1 MPRMPWNAL
10 VRLSCP
16 IPGRPI
22 LGCLLLCGL
31 VLLPAPARAVLELD
45 ITSGIVEPLPIA
57 ISELYGATAQAQQ
70 RGRDIADVVSADL
83 ARSGLF
89 RPIDPRAFIQSPEQL
104 RGLPRFADWR
114 QINAQALVTGTV
126 DGGEAGGNLAVEFRL
141 WDVFAG
147 VQMRGLRFA
156 TTTDNWRRVAHQIAD
171 AVYERITG
179 EGGYFDTRIVYISE
193 SGPATDRVKRV
204 AIMDQDGA
212 NHRFLTDGADLVLTP
227 RFRPDAKRV
236 AFMTY
241 RGRVPQVYELD
252 LASGRQ
258 QKLGDFSGM
267 TFAPHFSPDGR
278 LVVMS
283 LAEHGNSDIYSLNLE
298 THEQRQLTSHPA
310 IDTSPSFAPDGR
322 RLVFNSDRAGTPQ
335 LYVMNI
341 DGSGVQRI
349 SFGAGRYGSP
359 AWSPR
364 GDLIA
369 FTKIQG
375 GLFHIGVMRPD
386 GSDERLLTQSTQDE
400 SPTWSPN
407 GRVILFSRE
416 DYRTDHT
423 RLFSVDVTG
432 YNEREV
438 PTPLDASDP
447 DWSNLV
453 P

>member
-1 MPRMPWNAL
+1 MMRGFLM
-10 VRLSCP
+10 RLLRWGLCVL
-16 IPGRPI
+16 IAWAAVPG
-22 LGCLLLCGL
+22 
-31 VLLPAPARAVLELD
+31 PASAVLELD
-45 ITSGIVEPLPIA
+45 ITEGIVEPLPIA
-57 ISELYGATAQAQQ
+57 VSEFYGATPSAQQ
-70 RGRDIADVVSADL
+70 RGREIAEVVSADL
-83 ARSGLF
+83 ERSGLF
-89 RPIDPRAFIQSPEQL
+89 RQIDRRAFIQSPDQL
-104 RGLPRFADWR
+104 RGMPRFADWR
-114 QINAQALVTGTV
+114 QINAQALVSGTV
-126 DGGEAGGNLAVEFRL
+126 EGGEEGGPLEVEFRL

-147 VQMRGLRFA
+147 IQMRGLRFA
-156 TTTDNWRRVAHQIAD
+156 ATTDDWRRVAHQIAD
-171 AVYERITG
+171 AIYQRITG
-179 EGGYFDTRIVYISE
+179 EAGYFDSQIVYVSE
-193 SGPATDRVKRV
+193 SGPATERVKRL

-212 NHRFLTDGADLVLTP
+212 NHRFLTDGSNLVLTP
-227 RFRPDAKRV
+227 RFQPDATRV
-236 AFMTY
+236 AFMVY
-241 RGRVPQVYELD
+241 RGRVPQVYLLD
-252 LASGRQ
+252 LATGRQ
-258 QKLGDFSGM
+258 QKLGDFAGM

-278 LVVMS
+278 LVAMS
-283 LAEHGNSDIYSLNLE
+283 LAEGGNSDIYTLDLVRNV
-298 THEQRQLTSHPA
+298 QRRLTDHPA

-335 LYVMNI
+335 LYVMSA
-341 DGSGVQRI
+341 DGRGVQRI

-386 GSDERLLTQSTQDE
+386 GSDERLLTRSTLDE

-407 GRVILFSRE
+407 GRVILFTRE
-416 DYRTDHT
+416 DYRTDRS
-423 RLFSVDVTG
+423 RLFSIDVTG

>member
-1 MPRMPWNAL
+1 MHRMPWNPL
-10 VRLSCP
+10 LRLA
-16 IPGRPI
+16 
-22 LGCLLLCGL
+22 GL
-31 VLLPAPARAVLELD
+31 VLSSLVLLHAPPAQAVLELD
-45 ITSGIVEPLPIA
+45 ITHGIVEPLPIA
-57 ISELYGATAQAQQ
+57 ISPFYGATPAAQQ
-70 RGRDIADVVSADL
+70 RGRDIADLISADL
-83 ARSGLF
+83 ERSGLF
-89 RPIDPRAFIQSPEQL
+89 RAIDRRAFIQSPEQL
-104 RGLPRFADWR
+104 RGLPTFADWR
-114 QINAQALVTGTV
+114 QINAQALVSGTV
-126 DGGEAGGNLAVEFRL
+126 DGGEENGSLAVEFRL

-156 TTTDNWRRVAHQIAD
+156 TATDNWRRVAHQIAD
-171 AVYERITG
+171 AVYQRITG

-227 RFRPDAKRV
+227 RFHPDAKHI
-236 AFMTY
+236 AFMSFHN
-241 RGRVPQVYELD
+241 RVPQVYELD
-252 LASGRQ
+252 VASGRQ
-258 QKLGDFSGM
+258 QKLGDFTGM
-267 TFAPHFSPDGR
+267 TFAPRFSPDGR
-278 LVVMS
+278 LLVMS
-283 LAEHGNSDIYSLNLE
+283 LAENGNSDIYSLDLQ
-298 THEQRQLTSHPA
+298 THEQRRLTNSPA

-335 LYVMNI
+335 LYTMNL

-349 SFGAGRYGSP
+349 SFGTGRYGSP
-359 AWSPR
+359 VWSPR

-369 FTKIQG
+369 FTKIVG

-386 GSDERLLTQSTQDE
+386 GSDERLLTQSTLDE
-400 SPTWSPN
+400 GPTWSPN

-416 DYRTDHT
+416 DYKSNHS
-423 RLFSVDVTG
+423 RLFSIDVTG

-447 DWSNLV
+447 DWSNLL

>member
-1 MPRMPWNAL
+1 MRPNAPECARPSGLPGPGSL
-10 VRLSCP
+10 V
-16 IPGRPI
+16 
-22 LGCLLLCGL
+22 LGCLLVRPG
-31 VLLPAPARAVLELD
+31 PAAGAGARRARARHHLGHRRAAADRDQRAVRRDRASAAARPRHRRRGQRRPRAL
-45 ITSGIVEPLPIA
+45 
-57 ISELYGATAQAQQ
+57 GAVP
-70 RGRDIADVVSADL
+70 AD
-83 ARSGLF
+83 R
-89 RPIDPRAFIQSPEQL
+89 PRAFIQSPEQL

-114 QINAQALVTGTV
+114 QINAQALVSGTV
-126 DGGEAGGNLAVEFRL
+126 EGGEADGNLAVEFRL

-227 RFRPDAKRV
+227 RFRPDAKRI

-258 QKLGDFSGM
+258 QKLGDFTGM
-267 TFAPHFSPDGR
+267 TFAPRFSPDGR

-298 THEQRQLTSHPA
+298 THEQRRLTSHPA

-335 LYVMNI
+335 LYVMNRRRQRRAA
-341 DGSGVQRI
+341 DQLRRRPLRQPGLVAARRSDRLHQDSGRPVPHRRDAPGRQRRAPADPEH
-349 SFGAGRYGSP
+349 AGRGP
-359 AWSPR
+359 DLVAQWPGDPVLAR
-364 GDLIA
+364 GLPEPTTRA
-369 FTKIQG
+369 C
-375 GLFHIGVMRPD
+375 
-386 GSDERLLTQSTQDE
+386 SAST
-400 SPTWSPN
+400 
-407 GRVILFSRE
+407 
-416 DYRTDHT
+416 
-423 RLFSVDVTG
+423 
-432 YNEREV
+432 
-438 PTPLDASDP
+438 
-447 DWSNLV
+447 
-453 P
+453 